1 MAAKCSAVR
10 ASRKHDLLAEHRA
23 GPNILASLHRH
34 VAGDRESAGALQH
47 HTHNLAQHVAT
58 DKYPSGGR
66 AGGVVSVH
74 TIVSPEGVVGER
86 AVGEYFSLFLLS

>member
-1 MAAKCSAVR
+1 MDTWLGTESQLGLCSIA
-10 ASRKHDLLAEHRA
+10 
-23 GPNILASLHRH
+23 
-34 VAGDRESAGALQH
+34 
-47 HTHNLAQHVAT
+47 HNLAQHVAT